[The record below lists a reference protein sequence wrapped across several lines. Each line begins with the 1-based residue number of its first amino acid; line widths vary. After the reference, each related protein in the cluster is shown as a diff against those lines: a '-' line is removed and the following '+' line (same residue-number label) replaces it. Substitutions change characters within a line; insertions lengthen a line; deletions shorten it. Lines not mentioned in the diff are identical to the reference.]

1 MPHFDSWDLAPASI
15 PQRSRLHSI
24 VPIGVGTPFV
34 ESLTGYMIWL
44 AASHAVRVSDLIEHE
59 LRTDVPYYHVPA
71 GISNAINGVKKSAQN
86 WVSAVERFTLRDNL
100 RFLTLLPFTSV
111 LDSVSLMRRE
121 RAWCPRCYESE
132 VTQGQEVYEQLVWCL
147 QCVEICPLH
156 KTPLETSCPACHR
169 ELRPISAV
177 SRPGFCSRCREW
189 LGTPRRSEEEVPA
202 MGYQIWVAQEFGK
215 LLSIALNSKPVGKE
229 NIRKVLVH
237 YVDSFSEGK
246 RIVAAEIAGCRR
258 SSFHNWCNGAT
269 TGRTGPLIRMCY
281 ELKIPLT
288 SLVTG
293 ATAGLEDTAGVKAAV
308 EARYQRGIAPS
319 RSADRI
325 RAALLLAAR
334 EQPAPSIRE
343 VAERLGY
350 STPTRLYA
358 ADSDLSKAIVRN
370 FNKSGRNH
378 WWRRRGARVP
388 DDLVIRKTLEESLA
402 LEMPGPVH
410 RSASSLGFQTEDPLT
425 RRFPDLCRAIKA
437 KRAEVWAARRGGLPL
452 ALEGALR
459 EDPPPSLEQI
469 AARLGYTS
477 DTSIRGWEPR
487 LCAKLTAKRHDFAER
502 SRNELGR
509 QLEAVLTENPPP
521 SLREVHARL
530 CTTPAIT
537 YGNFSEI
544 HCAIAAR
551 HRKFQRQ
558 NKP

>member
-1 MPHFDSWDLAPASI
+1 MPQFDSWDLAPASI

-24 VPIGVGTPFV
+24 VPIGIGAPFV
-34 ESLTGYMIWL
+34 ESLTGYMIRL

-71 GISNAINGVKKSAQN
+71 GISNAINGVGKSVQN
-86 WVSAVERFTLRDNL
+86 WVSAIERFTLRDNL
-100 RFLTLLPFTSV
+100 RLLTLLPFASV
-111 LDSVSLMRRE
+111 LDTASLMRRT
-121 RAWCPRCYESE
+121 RAWCPRCYESSAA
-132 VTQGQEVYEQLVWCL
+132 QGQEVYEQLVWCL

-156 KTPLETSCPACHR
+156 KVSLQTSCPVCHR
-169 ELRPISAV
+169 ELRPVCAV
-177 SRPGFCSRCREW
+177 SRPGFCSRCRTW
-189 LGTPRRSEEEVPA
+189 LGNRRGSEEDRPA
-202 MGYQIWVAQEFGK
+202 ADYQMWVAQEFGN
-215 LLSIALNSKPVGKE
+215 LLAIAPDGKPVGKE
-229 NIRKVLVH
+229 NIRKVLIY
-237 YVDSFSEGK
+237 YVDSFSDGN
-246 RIVAAEIAGCRR
+246 RIAAAEIAGCRR

-269 TGRTGPLIRMCY
+269 TGRIGPLLRMCY

-293 ATAGLEDTAGVKAAV
+293 AIAGLEDTAGAKAAV
-308 EARYQRGIAPS
+308 EARHQRGISPS

-325 RAALLLAAR
+325 RAALLLATK

-350 STPTRLYA
+350 STPSRLYA
-358 ADSDLSKAIVRN
+358 ADTGLSRAIVRN

-378 WWRRRGARVP
+378 WWRRRGGKVL
-388 DDLVIRKTLEESLA
+388 DDAVIRTALEESLA
-402 LEMPGPVH
+402 LDMPSPVH
-410 RSASSLGFQTEDPLT
+410 RTAHSLGFQTEDPLA
-425 RRFPDLCRAIKA
+425 RRFPDLCRAIKT
-437 KRAEVWAARRGGLPL
+437 KRAMVRTARRSAL
-452 ALEGALR
+452 AAALKAALR
-459 EDPPPSLEQI
+459 EDPPASLEQI
-469 AARLGYTS
+469 ANRLGYTS
-477 DTSIRGWEPR
+477 HTVVRGWEPP
-487 LCAKLTAKRHDFAER
+487 LCAKLTAKRRDFAER

-530 CTTPAIT
+530 CTTRAIT
-537 YGNFSEI
+537 YGNFPEI